1 MLEVSINP
9 KKEEQITTKENI
21 RAVLRNLTVNI
32 KYEDIYQNLNVTY
45 LSSVQK
51 NQQVDKNLFKLPT
64 QN

>member
-32 KYEDIYQNLNVTY
+32 KYEDIYQNLMDTY
-45 LSSVQK
+45 SI
-51 NQQVDKNLFKLPT
+51 KLDLYSR
-64 QN
+64 NDHIN